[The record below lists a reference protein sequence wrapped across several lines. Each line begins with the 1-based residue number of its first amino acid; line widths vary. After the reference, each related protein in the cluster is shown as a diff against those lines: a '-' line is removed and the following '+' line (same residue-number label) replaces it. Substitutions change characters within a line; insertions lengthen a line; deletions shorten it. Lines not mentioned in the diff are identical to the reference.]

1 MNENKFLYIFIAVLL
16 FMVLGVGFY
25 LYSTFTAGD
34 EPGRSEIDVK
44 KSKMQTRD
52 SVNINE
58 DRVKSYSSND
68 SIPQGKR
75 LNIEWSRMSVR
86 KKKRNDENSEEKKTE
101 QQTTIQ
107 QATRSYTPERKQQTV
122 IHDTVRIET
131 KSTTEALP
139 KNDVGGFGIVESK
152 RSINTR
158 SSTSQGRS
166 AGFFSA
172 MLEEDTQVKQGS
184 SVVFFL
190 LEDCTFNSLQ
200 FKKNSILYGKA
211 TVDGKTFDIHIFQIM
226 NTDNAVYS
234 MTGLVVYDEKYSRGL
249 AGEGTLN
256 EAVRESANQTT
267 DETTTTITNTGNVAA
282 NSVAIAGKALNNTI
296 KAITR
301 RKEPTINLFKGYKVF
316 IKQE

>member
-1 MNENKFLYIFIAVLL
+1 MNENKFLYIFIVVLL

-25 LYSTFTAGD
+25 LYSTFTAGH

-58 DRVKSYSSND
+58 DRVKSYAKDDTLNQS
-68 SIPQGKR
+68 KK
-75 LNIEWSRMSVR
+75 LNIEWSRMSF
-86 KKKRNDENSEEKKTE
+86 KKKKTEDNREAKNDE
-101 QQTTIQ
+101 QQTTTRQ
-107 QATRSYTPERKQQTV
+107 VSRSYTTGKKQQTV

-131 KSTTEALP
+131 KTTTEILP
-139 KNDVGGFGIVESK
+139 KYDPGGFGIVESK
-152 RSINTR
+152 KSTNTR
-158 SSTSQGRS
+158 SNTNQGRS

-190 LEDCTFNSLQ
+190 LEDCTFNSIQ

-226 NTDNAVYS
+226 STDNTVYS

-249 AGEGTLN
+249 TGEGTLN

-267 DETTTTITNTGNVAA
+267 DETTTTLTNTGNVAA
-282 NSVAIAGKALNNTI
+282 NGVGIAAKALNNTI

-301 RKEPTINLFKGYKVF
+301 KKEPTINLFKGYKVF

>member
-25 LYSTFTAGD
+25 LYSTFTAGS

-58 DRVKSYSSND
+58 DRVKSYSNND
-68 SIPQGKR
+68 SLPQSKR
-75 LNIEWSRMSVR
+75 LNIEWSRMSF
-86 KKKRNDENSEEKKTE
+86 KKKRNVDLVQEKKTE
-101 QQTTIQ
+101 QETTIRQ
-107 QATRSYTPERKQQTV
+107 ITSGHTQEKKQQTV

-131 KSTTEALP
+131 KTNTEVLLKDDP
-139 KNDVGGFGIVESK
+139 GGFGIVESK
-152 RSINTR
+152 KSTNTR
-158 SSTSQGRS
+158 SSNSHGRS

-190 LEDCTFNSLQ
+190 LEDCTFNSIP

-226 NTDNAVYS
+226 NTDNTVYS

-267 DETTTTITNTGNVAA
+267 DETTTTLTNTGNVAA
-282 NSVAIAGKALNNTI
+282 NGVGIAAKALNNTI

-301 RKEPTINLFKGYKVF
+301 KKEPTINLFKGYKVF

>member
-25 LYSTFTAGD
+25 LYSTFTAGHD
-34 EPGRSEIDVK
+34 SGRSEIDVK

-58 DRVKSYSSND
+58 DRVKSYSNND
-68 SIPQGKR
+68 SLPESKR
-75 LNIEWSRMSVR
+75 LNIEWSRMSF
-86 KKKRNDENSEEKKTE
+86 KKKRKEDITQEKKTE
-101 QQTTIQ
+101 KETTIRQ
-107 QATRSYTPERKQQTV
+107 VTSSYSPERKQQTV

-152 RSINTR
+152 KSISTR
-158 SSTSQGRS
+158 SNTSQGRS

-190 LEDCTFNSLQ
+190 LEDCTFNSIL

-226 NTDNAVYS
+226 NTDNTVYS

-267 DETTTTITNTGNVAA
+267 DETTTTLTSTGNVAA
-282 NSVAIAGKALNNTI
+282 NGVGIAAKALNNTI

-301 RKEPTINLFKGYKVF
+301 KKEPTINLFKGYKVF

>member
-25 LYSTFTAGD
+25 LYSTFTPGH

-52 SVNINE
+52 SVNINQ
-58 DRVKSYSSND
+58 DRVKSYSKDD
-68 SIPQGKR
+68 SLPQSKR
-75 LNIEWSRMSVR
+75 LNIEWSRMNFR
-86 KKKRNDENSEEKKTE
+86 KKRNEDITQEKKTE
-101 QQTTIQ
+101 QQRTIQ
-107 QATRSYTPERKQQTV
+107 QVSRSYTPERQQKV

-131 KSTTEALP
+131 KTNTEALP
-139 KNDVGGFGIVESK
+139 KDYPGGFGIVESK
-152 RSINTR
+152 KSTNTR
-158 SSTSQGRS
+158 SITSQGRS

-190 LEDCTFNSLQ
+190 LEDCTFNSIP

-226 NTDNAVYS
+226 NTDNTVYS
-234 MTGLVVYDEKYSRGL
+234 MTGLVVYNEKYSRGL

-267 DETTTTITNTGNVAA
+267 DETTTTLTSTGNVAA
-282 NSVAIAGKALNNTI
+282 NGVGIAAKALNNTI

-301 RKEPTINLFKGYKVF
+301 KKEPTINLFKGYKVF

>member
-25 LYSTFTAGD
+25 LYSTFTAGS

-44 KSKMQTRD
+44 KSRMQIRD

-58 DRVKSYSSND
+58 DRVRSYSKDD
-68 SIPQGKR
+68 SLPQSKR
-75 LNIEWSRMSVR
+75 LNIEWSRMSFR
-86 KKKRNDENSEEKKTE
+86 KKRNVDIAQEKKTE
-101 QQTTIQ
+101 QKATIRQ
-107 QATRSYTPERKQQTV
+107 ITSSYTPEKKQQTV

-131 KSTTEALP
+131 KTNTEALP
-139 KNDVGGFGIVESK
+139 KDETGGFGIVESK
-152 RSINTR
+152 KSNNLRSN
-158 SSTSQGRS
+158 TSQGRS

-190 LEDCTFNSLQ
+190 LEDCTFNSIQ

-211 TVDGKTFDIHIFQIM
+211 TVDGMTFDIHIFQIM
-226 NTDNAVYS
+226 NTDNTVYS

-267 DETTTTITNTGNVAA
+267 DETTTALTSTGNVAA
-282 NSVAIAGKALNNTI
+282 NGVGIAAKALNNTI

-301 RKEPTINLFKGYKVF
+301 KKEPTINLFKGYKVF

>member
-25 LYSTFTAGD
+25 LYSTFTAGG

-58 DRVKSYSSND
+58 DRVKSYSNND
-68 SIPQGKR
+68 SLPQSKR
-75 LNIEWSRMSVR
+75 LNIEWSRMSF
-86 KKKRNDENSEEKKTE
+86 KKKRKEDITQEKKTE
-101 QQTTIQ
+101 QETTIRQ
-107 QATRSYTPERKQQTV
+107 VTSSYSQERKQQTV

-131 KSTTEALP
+131 KTTTEALLKDDP
-139 KNDVGGFGIVESK
+139 GGFGIVESK
-152 RSINTR
+152 KSTSTR
-158 SSTSQGRS
+158 NNTSQGRS

-172 MLEEDTQVKQGS
+172 MLEENTQVKQGS

-190 LEDCTFNSLQ
+190 LEDCTFNSIQ

-226 NTDNAVYS
+226 NTDNTVYS

-267 DETTTTITNTGNVAA
+267 DETTTTLTNTGNVAA
-282 NSVAIAGKALNNTI
+282 NGVGIAAKALNNTI

-301 RKEPTINLFKGYKVF
+301 KKEPTINLFKGYKVF